1 MCIKFFVYRKSSQ
14 LGIGDEKR
22 MGEICSIGFNGQT
35 MKLIQR
41 YLSRDDLF
49 GINEK
54 NQASVHIIYLIAFER
69 DYGSSLSEGFWCCIE
84 IVIPIIPELVDI
96 SKEFFFFFLHCLTNK
111 KWVKFFSGK
120 NPNIVRINF
129 SNEW

>member
-1 MCIKFFVYRKSSQ
+1 MCIKLFVYRKSSQ
-14 LGIGDEKR
+14 LGDGDEKR
-22 MGEICSIGFNGQT
+22 MGKICSIGFNGQMT
-35 MKLIQR
+35 KLFQR
-41 YLSRDDLF
+41 YLISDDLF

-69 DYGSSLSEGFWCCIE
+69 EYGSSLWEGYWCCIE
-84 IVIPIIPELVDI
+84 IVIPIIAELVDI
-96 SKEFFFFFLHCLTNK
+96 GKEVFLHCLTNK

-129 SNEW
+129 CNEW